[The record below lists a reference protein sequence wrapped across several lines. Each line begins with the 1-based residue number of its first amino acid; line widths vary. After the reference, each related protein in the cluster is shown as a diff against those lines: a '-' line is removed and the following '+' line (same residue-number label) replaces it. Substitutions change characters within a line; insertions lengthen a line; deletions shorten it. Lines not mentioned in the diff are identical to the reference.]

1 MAHGKQVMSG
11 TRQLPKKENRTTS
24 MAKRMRCPK
33 DKTLTVPH
41 RSVKGRATQRCP
53 KCLTVYSSRSL

>member
-1 MAHGKQVMSG
+1 MGQGKQIMSG
-11 TRQLPKKENRTTS
+11 TRQLQKGSNRTTS

-41 RSVKGRATQRCP
+41 RQINGATAQRCP
-53 KCLTVYSSRSL
+53 KCLTVYRTQSI